1 MTGSKLSPKQI
12 EALFLQIR
20 AMSDYLGLLRRRL
33 IDRKLVAVE
42 PELFDYLTDAYE
54 TVAYLCA
61 YLHDSHLRS
70 SGGGWDR
77 PFEKMMRP
85 VRKLKRLK

>member
-12 EALFLQIR
+12 EALFQQIR
-20 AMSDYLGLLRRRL
+20 AMSIYLGLVRRRL

-42 PELFDYLTDAYE
+42 PELFDYLTDAHE
-54 TVAYLCA
+54 TVDYLSA
-61 YLHDSHLRS
+61 YLHDNLLRS
-70 SGGGWDR
+70 SCGGWYR